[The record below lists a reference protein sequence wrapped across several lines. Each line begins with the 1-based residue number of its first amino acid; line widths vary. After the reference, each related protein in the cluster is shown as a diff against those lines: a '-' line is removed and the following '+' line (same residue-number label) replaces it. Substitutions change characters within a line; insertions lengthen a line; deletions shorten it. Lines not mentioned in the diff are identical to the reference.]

1 MDPSFAFQHLFNFLM
16 LGIIY
21 SIVAVGFSLY
31 FGVVDVVH
39 FAHGDILSLGA
50 FAGLG
55 GAVLIGALSIHSDV
69 LTAVAMVVCAF
80 VGAGLVGGLIGRFL
94 VLPLKG
100 APPINVLLI
109 TLMTGTAIR
118 EALRIFLPSHSHPE
132 AFPMVLP
139 DDMVTWHGVTGR
151 VSSFIILA
159 AGVAAIV
166 GVQLLLARTRLGL
179 AVRSVAQDIETARY
193 MGIDFRRVVVITFV
207 IGSCLA
213 ALAGLMLGLYYRQ
226 IIFNMGLMLGV
237 IGFCAAV
244 VGGLGS
250 LWGAVLG
257 GFLFSGLQIVATLA
271 LPIPSAY
278 KDVFAFAV
286 MIGLIAIRPTGLLRE
301 RYQER
306 V

>member
-1 MDPSFAFQHLFNFLM
+1 MDSAFVFQNLFNFLM
-16 LGIIY
+16 LGVIY
-21 SIVAVGFSLY
+21 AIVAVGFSLY
-31 FGVVDVVH
+31 FGVVDVIH
-39 FAHGDILSLGA
+39 FAHGDVLTLGA

-55 GAVLIGALSIHSDV
+55 GTLLVSALGFSSGTLALLAMIVCGLGVASI
-69 LTAVAMVVCAF
+69 
-80 VGAGLVGGLIGRFL
+80 VGSLIGRYL

-100 APPINVLLI
+100 SSPINVLLV

-118 EALRIFLPSHSHPE
+118 EALRIFVPGGSNPKP
-132 AFPMVLP
+132 FPMMLP
-139 DDMVTWHGVTGR
+139 DNLIDWHGVSVR
-151 VSSFIILA
+151 ASSLIILL
-159 AGVAAIV
+159 V
-166 GVQLLLARTRLGL
+166 GVLGIAATQFILTRTRLGL
-179 AVRSVAQDIETARY
+179 AIRTVAQDIETARF
-193 MGIDFRRVVVITFV
+193 MGINFRSVVIVTFV
-207 IGSCLA
+207 MGSCLA

-237 IGFCAAV
+237 IGFCSAV

-257 GFLFSGLQIVATLA
+257 GFLFSALEIVATVA

-278 KDVFAFAV
+278 KDVFAFGV
-286 MIGLIAIRPTGLLRE
+286 MICLIALKPTGLLRE